1 MTNLQDN
8 QPVIDQ
14 TIDDLIKNKV
24 MPRIWARDH
33 TVWKPGPT
41 EISNRLGW
49 LDIAE
54 KMLLHAKDIQEF
66 VQTVQKAGY
75 THSLLLGMG
84 GSSLA
89 PEVFRKTF
97 GVKPG
102 YLDLAVLD
110 STDPGAVLKFAR
122 ELDSNKTLYIVST
135 KSGGTVE
142 TFSFMRFFFNRL
154 MDEMDLEEIG
164 QHFIAITDPGS
175 QLEEVARQ
183 NKFRQ
188 VFLNDPNI
196 GGRNSALSY
205 FGLVPAALVGI
216 DIERLLKMAMQASNE
231 SGPAIFPDE
240 NPAAQ
245 LGVAIG
251 VLANQGLDKLTFVLS
266 PSIASFGDWVE
277 QLIAESTGK
286 EGKGIL
292 PVVGE
297 ELQEPEFYSKDR
309 VFVHLE
315 LEPELFQTAKL
326 KSLELAGFPII
337 NIKIN
342 DLYELGGQFFTWELA
357 TAIAGFC
364 MGINPFDQ
372 PNVESAKV
380 LAREM
385 VSAYK
390 KKGTLP
396 TLKSELPDPQT
407 LNNFLSTLKPAINY
421 VAIQAYLM
429 PDAEIDSALHQLRTH
444 IQTRYKTATAAGYGP
459 RFLHSTG
466 QLHKGDAGN
475 GFFIQLIATPH
486 EDTLIP
492 DAMGS
497 AEGTLSF
504 GVLESAQALGD
515 AQALMNNHRAV
526 IRFRL
531 GKEPLGGVKALMH
544 ER

>member
-1 MTNLQDN
+1 MFNLQN
-8 QPVIDQ
+8 DQ
-14 TIDDLIKNKV
+14 AVVDQKINLLTKNEIL
-24 MPRIWARDH
+24 PRIWARDH
-33 TVWKPGPT
+33 TVWKPEPT

-54 KMLLHAKDIQEF
+54 QMMLQIKNIQDF
-66 VQTVQKAGY
+66 VHTVQKAGY

-97 GVKPG
+97 GIKPG
-102 YLDLAVLD
+102 YLGLAVLD

-122 ELDSNKTLYIVST
+122 ELDANKTLYIVST

-154 MDEMDLEEIG
+154 ISELGAEETG

-175 QLEEVARQ
+175 KLEEVAKQ
-183 NKFRQ
+183 YNFRH

-196 GGRNSALSY
+196 GGRYSALSH
-205 FGLVPAALVGI
+205 FGLVPAALMGI
-216 DIERLLKMAMQASNE
+216 DIERLLKNALNASEE
-231 SGPAIFPDE
+231 SGTAISISK
-240 NPAAQ
+240 NPAAL
-245 LGVAIG
+245 LGAAIG
-251 VLANQGLDKLTFVLS
+251 ELARQGRDKLTFVLS

-297 ELQEPEFYSKDR
+297 ELQEPEYYSNDR

-315 LEPELFQTAKL
+315 LEPELFQTARL
-326 KSLELAGFPII
+326 KTLGMAGYPIL

-342 DLYELGGQFFTWELA
+342 DLYDLGGQFFTWELA
-357 TAIAGFC
+357 TAVAGYC

-385 VSAYK
+385 VSTYK
-390 KKGTLP
+390 QNGNLP
-396 TLKSELPDPQT
+396 VLKSEVPDVQTLKS
-407 LNNFLSTLKPAINY
+407 FLSGLQPGKNY
-421 VAIQAYLM
+421 VTIQAYLM
-429 PDAEIDSALHQLRTH
+429 PTAEMDTALYQLRTH
-444 IQTRYKTATAAGYGP
+444 IQTQFKVATTIGYGP

-475 GFFIQLIATPH
+475 GFFIQFIATPR

-492 DAMGS
+492 DEMGNV
-497 AEGTLSF
+497 EGTLSF
-504 GVLESAQALGD
+504 GVLEAAQALGD
-515 AQALMNNHRAV
+515 AQALKNNQRPV
-526 IRFRL
+526 IRFHL
-531 GKEPLGGVKALMH
+531 GKEPVREIKSLTFK
-544 ER
+544 

>member
-1 MTNLQDN
+1 MTNLQDY
-8 QPVIDQ
+8 QPVVDQ
-14 TIDDLIKNKV
+14 MINNLLKNKII
-24 MPRIWARDH
+24 PRIWARDH
-33 TVWKPGPT
+33 SVWKPEPT
-41 EISNRLGW
+41 EINNRLGW

-54 KMLLHAKDIQEF
+54 RMMLQVKDIHDF

-97 GVKPG
+97 GFKLG

-122 ELDSNKTLYIVST
+122 ELDANKTLYIVST

-154 MDEMDLEEIG
+154 VDEMGTEEAG

-175 QLEEVARQ
+175 KLEEVVQ
-183 NKFRQ
+183 QYHFRHM
-188 VFLNDPNI
+188 FLNDANI
-196 GGRNSALSY
+196 GGRYSAFSH
-205 FGLVPAALVGI
+205 FGLVPAALMGI
-216 DIERLLKMAMQASNE
+216 DIEKLLTDALRAANE
-231 SGPAIFPDE
+231 SGSIIPPDK
-240 NPAAQ
+240 NPAGQ
-245 LGVAIG
+245 LGAAIG
-251 VLANQGLDKLTFVLS
+251 ELAKQGRDKLTFVLS

-297 ELQEPEFYSKDR
+297 ELQEPEYYSKDR

-315 LEPELFQTAKL
+315 LEPELFQTARL
-326 KSLELAGFPII
+326 KTLELAGFPII

-342 DLYELGGQFFTWELA
+342 DLYYLAGQFFTWELA
-357 TAIAGFC
+357 TAIAGYC
-364 MGINPFDQ
+364 LRINPFDQ
-372 PNVESAKV
+372 PNVESAKI

-385 VSAYK
+385 VAAYK
-390 KKGTLP
+390 RNGAMPALKAEAP
-396 TLKSELPDPQT
+396 DSQTLKS
-407 LNNFLSTLKPAINY
+407 FLAKLEPGKNY

-429 PDAEIDSALHQLRTH
+429 PSAEMDSALYQLRSH
-444 IQTRYKTATAAGYGP
+444 IQTQYKAATTVGYGP

-475 GFFIQLIATPH
+475 GFFIQFSATPR

-492 DAMGS
+492 DEMGK
-497 AEGTLSF
+497 AESTLSF
-504 GVLESAQALGD
+504 GVLEAAQALGD
-515 AQALMNNHRAV
+515 AQALMNDHRSV

-531 GKEPLGGVKALMH
+531 GKAPAGDIKELILK
-544 ER
+544 

>member
-1 MTNLQDN
+1 MFNLQN
-8 QPVIDQ
+8 YQPVVDEAIHRL
-14 TIDDLIKNKV
+14 TKKEII
-24 MPRIWARDH
+24 PRIWARDH
-33 TVWKPGPT
+33 TVWKPKPT

-54 KMLLHAKDIQEF
+54 RMMPQVKDIQDF
-66 VQTVQKAGY
+66 VQTIQKTGY

-97 GVKPG
+97 GIKPG

-122 ELDSNKTLYIVST
+122 ELDTNKTLYIVST

-154 MDEMDLEEIG
+154 ISEMGAEETG

-175 QLEEVARQ
+175 KLEEIAKQ
-183 NKFRQ
+183 YNFRH
-188 VFLNDPNI
+188 VFLNAPNI
-196 GGRNSALSY
+196 GGRYSALSH
-205 FGLVPAALVGI
+205 FGLVPAALMGI
-216 DIERLLKMAMQASNE
+216 DIERLLKHALHAAYK
-231 SGPAIFPDE
+231 SGAAISISQ
-240 NPAAQ
+240 NPAAY
-245 LGVAIG
+245 LGAAIG
-251 VLANQGLDKLTFVLS
+251 ELAKQGRDKLTFVLS

-297 ELQEPEFYSKDR
+297 ELQEPEYYSKDR

-315 LEPELFQTAKL
+315 LEPELFQTARL
-326 KSLELAGFPII
+326 KTLEMAGYPIL

-342 DLYELGGQFFTWELA
+342 DLYDLGGQFFTWELA
-357 TAIAGFC
+357 TAVAGYC

-390 KKGTLP
+390 QNGNLPALKSEIPDLP
-396 TLKSELPDPQT
+396 TLKG
-407 LNNFLSTLKPAINY
+407 FLAGLEPGKNY
-421 VAIQAYLM
+421 VTIQAYLM
-429 PDAEIDSALHQLRTH
+429 PTAEMDAALYQLRSH
-444 IQTRYKTATAAGYGP
+444 IQTQYKVATTIGYGP

-466 QLHKGDAGN
+466 QLHKGDGGN
-475 GFFIQLIATPH
+475 GFFIQFIATPY

-492 DAMGS
+492 DEMGN

-515 AQALMNNHRAV
+515 AQALKDNQRSV

-531 GKEPLGGVKALMH
+531 GKEPVRDIKALILK
-544 ER
+544 